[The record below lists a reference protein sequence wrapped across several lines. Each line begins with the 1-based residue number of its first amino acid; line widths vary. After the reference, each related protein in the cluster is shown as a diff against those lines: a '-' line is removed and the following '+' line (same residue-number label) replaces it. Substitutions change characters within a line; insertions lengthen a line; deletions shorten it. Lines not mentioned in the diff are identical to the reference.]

1 MDAAY
6 AVSSLAQVHLK
17 SGEPSLAEEQA
28 RHAIQLLGDS
38 EDVYVLQEV
47 GNAQLVLGRSLLE
60 QEKLEEAEEIFELAE
75 RTFKQVSLSSQ
86 LAAAWIA
93 QGDLAARRRRSPGAR
108 SSTGVRPRRSRTSG
122 SKGGGEHRCA
132 AD

>member
-1 MDAAY
+1 MDAGY

-47 GNAQLVLGRSLLE
+47 GNAQLVLGRALLE
-60 QEKLEEAEEIFELAE
+60 QEKLEEAEQNFELAE
-75 RTFKQVSLSSQ
+75 RTFKQVSLEQSSC
-86 LAAAWIA
+86 
-93 QGDLAARRRRSPGAR
+93 GGVDCTGRPGRSPKRRSQGRASLPACG
-108 SSTGVRPRRSRTSG
+108 
-122 SKGGGEHRCA
+122 
-132 AD
+132 